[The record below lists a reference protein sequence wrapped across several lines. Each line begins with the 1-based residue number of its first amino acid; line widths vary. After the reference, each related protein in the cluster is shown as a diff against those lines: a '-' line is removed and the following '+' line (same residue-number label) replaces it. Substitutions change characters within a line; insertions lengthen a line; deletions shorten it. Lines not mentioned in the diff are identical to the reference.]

1 MLTII
6 LNFVI
11 DYKKHIQILAVIAQ
25 TIQVNND
32 YKKSKVLVCER
43 RWIFNTMV

>member
-11 DYKKHIQILAVIAQ
+11 DYKKHIQILAVIAH

-32 YKKSKVLVCER
+32 YKKSSNSYTNKCLLQ
-43 RWIFNTMV
+43 